1 MPNVLVVDDSVSVA
15 SAVARALTSRGID
28 VFRVASGADAM
39 AHMREAAP
47 DLVVCDVILPDM
59 DGYKLCQFVRDEL
72 GLRHTPVLLMSGIVD
87 GSVLARAAE
96 VRSSDVIRKPFAAD
110 QLQAKVDAL
119 LGLAANAGA
128 SPRAPAPGVD
138 GFSAGALPPEEDAK
152 SVLARLAAVGGVALA
167 ALVDREGYLIESAG
181 DMVLEAETA
190 AALAA
195 SLAEAAEGVGREL
208 SQGGLTSLVAEFDT
222 GILLVNAAGPGTLLA
237 TAVYDPAVLGKV
249 RYHVKQMLPD
259 LYRVA

>member
-15 SAVARALTSRGID
+15 SAVARALMSRGID

-119 LGLAANAGA
+119 LGLSADA
-128 SPRAPAPGVD
+128 SPRAPVPGADV
-138 GFSAGALPPEEDAK
+138 FSAGTLPPAEDAK
-152 SVLARLAAVGGVALA
+152 SVLARLAAVDGVALA